1 MGWVRAHGPEAEK
14 AVARERL
21 GLQVPGSKSRVGMG
35 SGAVQWGLVDG
46 TGVGAGSKG
55 K

>member
-1 MGWVRAHGPEAEK
+1 MGWVRAHGPEAE
-14 AVARERL
+14 RQW
-21 GLQVPGSKSRVGMG
+21 QVSVWAHVSGSQSRVGKG

-46 TGVGAGSKG
+46 TGVGEGSKG

>member
-1 MGWVRAHGPEAEK
+1 MGWVRAHRPEAEK
-14 AVARERL
+14 QW
-21 GLQVPGSKSRVGMG
+21 QVSVWVHVSGGSESVGMG
-35 SGAVQWGLVDG
+35 SGAVQWGLMDG

>member
-1 MGWVRAHGPEAEK
+1 MGWVRARRPEAE
-14 AVARERL
+14 RQW
-21 GLQVPGSKSRVGMG
+21 QVSVWAHVSGGQSWVGVG